1 MFCLILTCSFI
12 SSRPQ
17 IALLPRYSFLEIFTA
32 GDPDSIARKQS
43 YERYRC
49 HETAKSV
56 SRPQMSEVCA
66 KLITSMSALI
76 NDGALREC
84 QQRMLG
90 LWREY
95 WGLISLVHVVIKSR
109 SLIPQLVS
117 AILRVRSS
125 LSVMSVGDSAAA
137 SPTYQAGAVINV
149 HQELTALALPAANV
163 RQIFSLLWYISNI
176 LIKFIFVCSSLYFSA
191 LFLFICFLFYLF
203 VFWISFFYF
212 LCLFCFILLCFLSFF
227 LVYFLLFMLLFS
239 SFLYFVYILFLFNCI
254 CLFVV

>member
-1 MFCLILTCSFI
+1 MNCYRFVVLPRPVCLERGVSYKLRVEFIRYAARNSIITSTNAFVLVDSVSIDLWFYSYEVFMFCIILTCSFI

-17 IALLPRYSFLEIFTA
+17 IALLPRYSSLEMFTA
-32 GDPDSIARKQS
+32 GDPDSVARKQS

-95 WGLISLVHVVIKSR
+95 WGLFSLVHVIQSR
-109 SLIPQLVS
+109 TLIPQLVS

-163 RQIFSLLWYISNI
+163 RQIFSLL
-176 LIKFIFVCSSLYFSA
+176 
-191 LFLFICFLFYLF
+191 
-203 VFWISFFYF
+203 
-212 LCLFCFILLCFLSFF
+212 
-227 LVYFLLFMLLFS
+227 
-239 SFLYFVYILFLFNCI
+239 
-254 CLFVV
+254 